1 MIPTKAR
8 PTQMNAELLEYCK
21 KKIQTLLDKQLI
33 RPSNLLG
40 IMQHSMLTIMLR
52 KNEESPALSL
62 TTNP

>member
-8 PTQMNAELLEYCK
+8 PIQMNAELREYCK
-21 KKIQTLLDKQLI
+21 KEIQTLLDKQLI